1 MDIVS
6 SKSNISPTSLTEK
19 AGVVVFARITTTV
32 IDLALAITVVRLL
45 SKTDFAIM
53 GYILMIHEV
62 ARNVAVLGFP
72 DSVFYYFERLTTT
85 ARRGFALQTIAT
97 LLLSG
102 TVAGLAILG
111 FNFFLPDLLSQWP
124 EESIRVLQ
132 HFLPLMALVS
142 VLEIPTWPTTN
153 ILLASDRQK
162 GAAWYEMSTSIVA
175 FCALV
180 LPLTLGYGLELAIWS
195 LVGYSVI
202 RFVGSLVLLVIILPK
217 DALLAD
223 TLLDLTTTEKREN
236 QGDYR
241 MESRISL
248 TDQAK
253 FALPLGLSSLVGRF
267 NKYIDKFIVSIFL
280 VNTAYAEYSVAAN
293 EVPLIRVIPLAVGS
307 VLISRYVQ
315 LNLQSKKD
323 KLLALWYRG
332 IEKVSLLVIP
342 MTILFTIL
350 APELITFLFETEG
363 VSYANAVLPFQ
374 LYNLIVLIRVT
385 HYGSILQAFGDTKG
399 VFYFSLNLLTANVL
413 LSVPMTIYFGIV
425 GTALGTLIAN
435 LYNWLLILRRIGGH
449 MELPFWKVLPFPF
462 YGKVLALSLSIGA
475 VMFTVKEYLL
485 INIAPLY
492 SILSISLVYLVMYVV
507 ASRLIGLISQQDW
520 NALKH
525 WAGLSFLR

>member
-1 MDIVS
+1 MS
-6 SKSNISPTSLTEK
+6 SKSNISTTSLTEK
-19 AGVVVFARITTTV
+19 TGVVVFARIITTV
-32 IDLALAITVVRLL
+32 VDLALAIAVVRLL

-72 DSVFYYFERLTTT
+72 DSVFYFFERITNT
-85 ARRGFALQTIAT
+85 ARRGFAVQTIT
-97 LLLSG
+97 ILMLSG
-102 TVAGLAILG
+102 AVAGLAILG
-111 FNFFLPDLLSQWP
+111 FNFFIPDFLSQWP
-124 EESIRVLQ
+124 EESVRALQ
-132 HFLPLMALVS
+132 QFLPLMALVS

-162 GAAWYEMSTSIVA
+162 GAAWYELSTSILA

-180 LPLTLGYGLELAIWS
+180 LPLAFGYGLELAIWS

-202 RFVGSLVLLVIILPK
+202 RFVGSLVLLGIILPK
-217 DALLAD
+217 DARLAD
-223 TLLDLTTTEKREN
+223 RHVDAIQTKESDS
-236 QGDYR
+236 QGNYPL
-241 MESRISL
+241 ESRIPL
-248 TDQAK
+248 MDQAR

-293 EVPLIRVIPLAVGS
+293 EVPIIKVIPLAVGS

-315 LNLQSKKD
+315 FNLQSKKD
-323 KLLALWYRG
+323 ELLALWHKG
-332 IEKVSLLVIP
+332 IEKVSLLVLP
-342 MTILFTIL
+342 MTILFTLL

-399 VFYFSLNLLTANVL
+399 VFYFSINLLIANIL
-413 LSVPMTIYFGIV
+413 LSVPLTIYFGIV
-425 GTALGTLIAN
+425 GTAAGTLIAN
-435 LYNWLLILRRIGGH
+435 IYNWLLLLRRIGGH

-462 YGKVLALSLSIGA
+462 YSKVLALSVGTGLLLF
-475 VMFTVKEYLL
+475 VVKEQLL
-485 INIAPLY
+485 IPLAPLY
-492 SILSISLVYLVMYVV
+492 SIIAVSLVYLFLYVI
-507 ASRLIGLISQQDW
+507 AGRLIGLISRDDW
-520 NALKH
+520 NTLKS

>member
-1 MDIVS
+1 MS
-6 SKSNISPTSLTEK
+6 SKSNISPATLTEK
-19 AGVVVFARITTTV
+19 TGVIVFARIITTV
-32 IDLALAITVVRLL
+32 IDLALAIAVVRLL

-53 GYILMIHEV
+53 GYVLMIHEI

-72 DSVFYYFERLTTT
+72 DSIFYFFERIAST
-85 ARRGFALQTIAT
+85 ARRGFALQTVAI
-97 LLLSG
+97 LLISG
-102 TVAGLAILG
+102 TLAGLAILG
-111 FNFFLPDLLSQWP
+111 FNLFLPSLLSQWP
-124 EESIRVLQ
+124 GESVRVLQ
-132 HFLPLMALVS
+132 QFLPLMAVVS

-175 FCALV
+175 FGALV
-180 LPLTLGYGLELAIWS
+180 LPLSFGYGLEIAIWS

-202 RFVGSLVLLVIILPK
+202 RFVGSLVVLGIILPK
-217 DALLAD
+217 NTRLSDSEKTLSSSREVD
-223 TLLDLTTTEKREN
+223 TPGHYQLVNKISLLDQT
-236 QGDYR
+236 
-241 MESRISL
+241 
-248 TDQAK
+248 K
-253 FALPLGLSSLVGRF
+253 FSLPLGLSSLVGRL

-293 EVPLIRVIPLAVGS
+293 EVPLIKVIPLAVGS

-315 LNLQSKKD
+315 FNLQSKKD
-323 KLLALWYRG
+323 ELLSLWYKG

-342 MTILFTIL
+342 MTILFTLL

-399 VFYFSLNLLTANVL
+399 VFYFSLNLLAANVI

-435 LYNWLLILRRIGGH
+435 LYNWLLLLRRIGTH

-462 YGKVLALSLSIGA
+462 YGKVLALSVGIGLL
-475 VMFTVKEYLL
+475 MFMVKEYWLV
-485 INIAPLY
+485 NIAPLY
-492 SILSISLVYLVMYVV
+492 AILSISLVYLVIYVI
-507 ASRLIGLISQQDW
+507 ASKLIGLISKEDW
-520 NALKH
+520 TTIKS

>member
-1 MDIVS
+1 VS
-6 SKSNISPTSLTEK
+6 SKSNISPATLTEK
-19 AGVVVFARITTTV
+19 TGVIVFARIITTV
-32 IDLALAITVVRLL
+32 IDLALAIAVVRLL

-53 GYILMIHEV
+53 GYVLMIHEI

-72 DSVFYYFERLTTT
+72 DSIFYYFERITST
-85 ARRGFALQTIAT
+85 ARRGFALQTVAI
-97 LLLSG
+97 LLISG
-102 TVAGLAILG
+102 TLAGLAILG
-111 FNFFLPDLLSQWP
+111 FNLFLPSLLSQWP
-124 EESIRVLQ
+124 GESVRVLQ
-132 HFLPLMALVS
+132 QFLPLMAVVS

-180 LPLTLGYGLELAIWS
+180 LPLAFGYGLEIAIWS

-202 RFVGSLVLLVIILPK
+202 RFVGSLVVLGIILPK
-217 DALLAD
+217 NTRLSDSENTLSSSREVD
-223 TLLDLTTTEKREN
+223 TPGHYQLVNKISLLDQT
-236 QGDYR
+236 
-241 MESRISL
+241 
-248 TDQAK
+248 K
-253 FALPLGLSSLVGRF
+253 FSLPLGLSSLVGRF

-293 EVPLIRVIPLAVGS
+293 EVPLIKVIPLAVGS

-315 LNLQSKKD
+315 FNLQSKKD
-323 KLLALWYRG
+323 ELLSLWYKG

-342 MTILFTIL
+342 MTILFTLL

-399 VFYFSLNLLTANVL
+399 VFYFSINLLAANVI

-435 LYNWLLILRRIGGH
+435 LYNWLLLLRRIGTH

-462 YGKVLALSLSIGA
+462 YGKVLALSVGIGLL
-475 VMFTVKEYLL
+475 MFMVKEYWLV
-485 INIAPLY
+485 NIAPLY
-492 SILSISLVYLVMYVV
+492 AILSISLVYPVIYVI
-507 ASRLIGLISQQDW
+507 ASRLIGLISKEDW
-520 NALKH
+520 TTIKS

>member
-1 MDIVS
+1 MS
-6 SKSNISPTSLTEK
+6 SKSNISPATLTEK
-19 AGVVVFARITTTV
+19 TGVIVFARIITTV
-32 IDLALAITVVRLL
+32 IDLALAIAVVRLL

-53 GYILMIHEV
+53 GYVLMIHEI

-72 DSVFYYFERLTTT
+72 DSIFYFFERIAST
-85 ARRGFALQTIAT
+85 ARRGFALQTVAI
-97 LLLSG
+97 LLISG
-102 TVAGLAILG
+102 TLAGLAILG
-111 FNFFLPDLLSQWP
+111 FNLFLPSLLSQWP
-124 EESIRVLQ
+124 GESVRVLQ
-132 HFLPLMALVS
+132 QFLPLMAVVS

-175 FCALV
+175 FGALV
-180 LPLTLGYGLELAIWS
+180 LPLSFGYGLEIAIWS

-202 RFVGSLVLLVIILPK
+202 RFVGSLVVLGIILPK
-217 DALLAD
+217 NTRLSDSGNTLSSSREVD
-223 TLLDLTTTEKREN
+223 TPGHYQLVNKISLLDQT
-236 QGDYR
+236 
-241 MESRISL
+241 
-248 TDQAK
+248 K
-253 FALPLGLSSLVGRF
+253 FSLPLGLSSLVGRF

-293 EVPLIRVIPLAVGS
+293 EVPLIKVIPLAVGS

-315 LNLQSKKD
+315 FNLQSKKD
-323 KLLALWYRG
+323 ELLSLWYKG

-342 MTILFTIL
+342 MTILFTLL

-399 VFYFSLNLLTANVL
+399 VFYFSLNLLAANVI

-435 LYNWLLILRRIGGH
+435 LYNWLLLLRRIGTH

-462 YGKVLALSLSIGA
+462 YGKVLALSVGIGLL
-475 VMFTVKEYLL
+475 MFMVKEYWLV
-485 INIAPLY
+485 NIAPLY
-492 SILSISLVYLVMYVV
+492 AILSISLVYLVIYVI
-507 ASRLIGLISQQDW
+507 ASKLIGLISKEDW
-520 NALKH
+520 TTIKS

>member
-1 MDIVS
+1 MS
-6 SKSNISPTSLTEK
+6 SKSNISPATLTEK
-19 AGVVVFARITTTV
+19 TGVIVFARIITTV
-32 IDLALAITVVRLL
+32 IDLALAIAVVRLL

-53 GYILMIHEV
+53 GYVLMIHEI

-72 DSVFYYFERLTTT
+72 DSIFYYFERITST
-85 ARRGFALQTIAT
+85 ARRGFALQTVAI
-97 LLLSG
+97 LLISG
-102 TVAGLAILG
+102 TLAGLAILG
-111 FNFFLPDLLSQWP
+111 FNLFLPSLLSQWP
-124 EESIRVLQ
+124 EDSIRVLQ
-132 HFLPLMALVS
+132 QFLPLMAVVS

-162 GAAWYEMSTSIVA
+162 GAAWYEMSTSVIA
-175 FCALV
+175 FGALV
-180 LPLTLGYGLELAIWS
+180 LPLVLGYGLEIAIWS

-202 RFVGSLVLLVIILPK
+202 RFVGSMVLLGIILPK
-217 DALLAD
+217 NTRLSDSENTLASTQEED
-223 TLLDLTTTEKREN
+223 TAGHYQLEN
-236 QGDYR
+236 
-241 MESRISL
+241 RISL
-248 TDQAK
+248 LDQAK
-253 FALPLGLSSLVGRF
+253 FSLPLGLSSLVGRF

-293 EVPLIRVIPLAVGS
+293 EVPLIKVIPLAVGS

-315 LNLQSKKD
+315 FNLQSKKD
-323 KLLALWYRG
+323 ELLSLWYKG

-342 MTILFTIL
+342 MTILFTLL

-399 VFYFSLNLLTANVL
+399 VFYFSLNLLAANVI
-413 LSVPMTIYFGIV
+413 LSVPMTMYFGIV

-435 LYNWLLILRRIGGH
+435 VYNWLLLLRRIGTH

-462 YGKVLALSLSIGA
+462 YGKVLALSVGIGLL
-475 VMFTVKEYLL
+475 MFMVKEYWLM
-485 INIAPLY
+485 NIAPLY
-492 SILSISLVYLVMYVV
+492 AILGISLVYLVIYVV
-507 ASRLIGLISQQDW
+507 ASRLIGLISQEDW
-520 NALKH
+520 TTIKS

>member
-1 MDIVS
+1 MS
-6 SKSNISPTSLTEK
+6 SKSNISTTSLTEK
-19 AGVVVFARITTTV
+19 TGVVVFARIITTV
-32 IDLALAITVVRLL
+32 VDLALAIAVVRLL

-72 DSVFYYFERLTTT
+72 DSVFYFFERITNT
-85 ARRGFALQTIAT
+85 ARRGFAVQTIT
-97 LLLSG
+97 ILMLSG
-102 TVAGLAILG
+102 AVAGLAILG
-111 FNFFLPDLLSQWP
+111 FNFFIPDFLSQWP
-124 EESIRVLQ
+124 EESVRALQ
-132 HFLPLMALVS
+132 QFLPLMALVS

-162 GAAWYEMSTSIVA
+162 GAACYELSTSILA

-180 LPLTLGYGLELAIWS
+180 LPLAFGYGLEPAIWS

-202 RFVGSLVLLVIILPK
+202 RFVGSLVLLGIILPK
-217 DALLAD
+217 NARLAD
-223 TLLDLTTTEKREN
+223 RHVDAVQTKESDS
-236 QGDYR
+236 QGNYPL
-241 MESRISL
+241 ESRIPL
-248 TDQAK
+248 MDQAR

-293 EVPLIRVIPLAVGS
+293 EVPLIKVIPLAVGS

-315 LNLQSKKD
+315 FNLQSKKD
-323 KLLALWYRG
+323 ELLALWHKG

-342 MTILFTIL
+342 MTILFTLL

-399 VFYFSLNLLTANVL
+399 VFYFSINLLIANIL
-413 LSVPMTIYFGIV
+413 LSVPLTIYFGIV
-425 GTALGTLIAN
+425 GTAAGTLIAN
-435 LYNWLLILRRIGGH
+435 IYNWLLLLRRIGGH

-462 YGKVLALSLSIGA
+462 YSKVLALSVGTGLLLF
-475 VMFTVKEYLL
+475 VVKEQLL
-485 INIAPLY
+485 IPLAPLY
-492 SILSISLVYLVMYVV
+492 SIIAVSLVYLFLYVI
-507 ASRLIGLISQQDW
+507 AGRLIGLISQDDW
-520 NALKH
+520 NTLKS

>member
-1 MDIVS
+1 MS
-6 SKSNISPTSLTEK
+6 SKSNKSSASLTEK
-19 AGVVVFARITTTV
+19 TGVIVFARIITTV
-32 IDLALAITVVRLL
+32 IDLALAIAVVRLL

-53 GYILMIHEV
+53 GYVLMIHEI

-72 DSVFYYFERLTTT
+72 DSIFYYFERITST
-85 ARRGFALQTIAT
+85 ARRGFALQTVAI
-97 LLLSG
+97 LLISG
-102 TVAGLAILG
+102 TLAGLAILG
-111 FNFFLPDLLSQWP
+111 FNLFLPSLLSQWP
-124 EESIRVLQ
+124 GESIRVLQ
-132 HFLPLMALVS
+132 QFLPLMAVVS

-162 GAAWYEMSTSIVA
+162 GAAWYEMSTSVVA
-175 FCALV
+175 FGALV
-180 LPLTLGYGLELAIWS
+180 LPLALGYGLEIAIWS

-202 RFVGSLVLLVIILPK
+202 RFFGSMVVLGIILPK
-217 DALLAD
+217 STRLSDSGNTLANIQ
-223 TLLDLTTTEKREN
+223 EEN
-236 QGDYR
+236 TQEHYQL
-241 MESRISL
+241 ENRISL
-248 TDQAK
+248 LDQAK
-253 FALPLGLSSLVGRF
+253 FSLPLGLSSLVGRF

-280 VNTAYAEYSVAAN
+280 VNTAYAEYTVAAN
-293 EVPLIRVIPLAVGS
+293 EVPLIKVIPLAVGS
-307 VLISRYVQ
+307 VLISKYVQ
-315 LNLQSKKD
+315 FNLQSKKD
-323 KLLALWYRG
+323 ELLSLWYKG

-342 MTILFTIL
+342 MTILFTLL

-399 VFYFSLNLLTANVL
+399 VFYFSLNLLAANVI

-435 LYNWLLILRRIGGH
+435 LYNWLLLLRRIGTH

-462 YGKVLALSLSIGA
+462 YGKVLALSVGIGLL
-475 VMFTVKEYLL
+475 MFMVKEYWL

-492 SILSISLVYLVMYVV
+492 AILSISLVYLVIYIV
-507 ASRLIGLISQQDW
+507 ASRLIGLISQDDW
-520 NALKH
+520 NTIKS